1 MNLDFLSKR
10 KAMAVALGLVKKMLK
25 EEEVRKKGEKYMMA
39 VMRSWLHNLNLW
51 VLLSLIP
58 W

>member
-1 MNLDFLSKR
+1 
-10 KAMAVALGLVKKMLK
+10 MAVALGLVKKMLK